1 MAQINIGIGYKMMN
15 KTILITCFEGIN
27 SPSRKLAEAITS
39 KHQHIKVI
47 ILRHRSKTCQSQL
60 HKALNELKPEI
71 VISLGLKKGTKSIN
85 LERIAINVDEKSEDK
100 KIVTDGPVAYLST
113 LPLESIY
120 KKLKEEGVPV
130 RISNNAG
137 VQACN
142 YVFYYSQY
150 LIEKLK
156 LDTKMGLVH
165 IPRMSAKGM
174 KLEEA
179 VKAVEI
185 ILNLILLEE

>member
-1 MAQINIGIGYKMMN
+1 MMN

-39 KHQHIKVI
+39 KHLDIKTI
-47 ILRHRSKTCQSQL
+47 ILRHRSKTCQNQL
-60 HKALNELKPEI
+60 HKALNELKPDII
-71 VISLGLKKGTKSIN
+71 VSLGLKKGTKGIN

-100 KIVTDGPVAYLST
+100 KIVADGHAAYFST
-113 LPLESIY
+113 LPIQSIY

-142 YVFYYSQY
+142 YAFYYSQY

-156 LDTKMGLVH
+156 MNTNMGFIH
-165 IPRMSAKGM
+165 IPRISAKGM

-179 VKAVEI
+179 IKAVEI
-185 ILNLILLEE
+185 ILNCVKE